1 MVAQRVRS
9 STAARNWK
17 KATAAEPRGKGFL
30 MSANP
35 PLLPAARL
43 KLRIQP
49 HPESTLVRCSG
60 RLTADVA
67 AEFKQEVRALIPQ
80 TKQIVLDLSE
90 VAFMDSSGL
99 GAIIGVY
106 VTAKKCDCE
115 LQLINLSQKIR
126 ELLGMTRLLS
136 VFESCGQYGTRMP

>member
-1 MVAQRVRS
+1 M
-9 STAARNWK
+9 ST
-17 KATAAEPRGKGFL
+17 
-30 MSANP
+30 NP
-35 PLLPAARL
+35 PVLPTARL

-49 HPESTLVRCSG
+49 HPESALVRCSG
-60 RLTADVA
+60 RLTADIA

-80 TKQIVLDLSE
+80 TKRIVLDLSE

-106 VTAKKCDCE
+106 VTAKKSDCE

-126 ELLGMTRLLS
+126 ELLGMTNLLS

>member
-1 MVAQRVRS
+1 M
-9 STAARNWK
+9 ST
-17 KATAAEPRGKGFL
+17 
-30 MSANP
+30 NP
-35 PLLPAARL
+35 PVVPTARF

-49 HPESTLVRCSG
+49 HAMSTLVRCSG
-60 RLTADVA
+60 RLTADIA

-80 TKQIVLDLSE
+80 TKQIVLDLNE

-106 VTAKKCDCE
+106 VTAKKTNCE

-126 ELLGMTRLLS
+126 ELLGMTNLLS